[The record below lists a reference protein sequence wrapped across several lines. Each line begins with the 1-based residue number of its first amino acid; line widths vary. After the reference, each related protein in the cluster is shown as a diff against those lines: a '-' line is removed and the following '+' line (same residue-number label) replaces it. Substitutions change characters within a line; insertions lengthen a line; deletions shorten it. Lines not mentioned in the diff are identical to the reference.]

1 MNHLM
6 IDTETLGNGP
16 DAAIFA
22 IGAVFFD
29 PFTGSWASSLRNSS
43 TRWIQNATAE
53 PSMQPPLY
61 GGPDNPW
68 RPDPACATQR
78 EQSLRQ

>member
-16 DAAIFA
+16 DAAISRLGRCFSTRS
-22 IGAVFFD
+22 
-29 PFTGSWASSLRNSS
+29 PESWASSLRNSS

-68 RPDPACATQR
+68 KPEPACATQM
-78 EQSLRQ
+78 EQSWQQ

>member
-29 PFTGSWASSLRNSS
+29 PFTGKLGKQFEKFIDPVDSERNGG
-43 TRWIQNATAE
+43 TVNAATAVWW
-53 PSMQPPLY
+53 
-61 GGPDNPW
+61 PDNPW

>member
-22 IGAVFFD
+22 
-29 PFTGSWASSLRNSS
+29 
-43 TRWIQNATAE
+43 
-53 PSMQPPLY
+53 
-61 GGPDNPW
+61 
-68 RPDPACATQR
+68 
-78 EQSLRQ
+78 

>member
-16 DAAIFA
+16 GAAIFA
-22 IGAVFFD
+22 IGAVFSTRS
-29 PFTGSWASSLRNSS
+29 PESWASSLRNSS